1 MNPLQEQQAVFKIG
15 VVSAIDP
22 ASCSARV
29 RFDDLDGLETMFL
42 PVGQKKTLKDKSYWM
57 PDVGEH
63 VACMLDGNAE
73 TGVILCAIYSDADA
87 PPVVSPDKLHIRFM
101 DGGMFEYDR
110 ASGAMTIITKG
121 VVDVT
126 AEGPVTVRAPSVTID
141 SPQTTCTGA
150 LLVEGMFTY
159 RGGMAGSGGA
169 GAAAVIDGNVQVDG
183 NIDATGSVID
193 AGGNTPHHTH

>member
-87 PPVVSPDKLHIRFM
+87 PPVVSPDKMHIRFV

-141 SPQTTCTGA
+141 SPLTICKGD
-150 LLVEGMFTY
+150 LRVEGDM
-159 RGGMAGSGGA
+159 SGA
-169 GAAAVIDGNVQVDG
+169 GNLHVDGNV
-183 NIDATGSVID
+183 DATGSVID
-193 AGGNTPHHTH
+193 GAGNTNHHSH